1 MQVPR
6 ELIAGEG
13 QLLEK
18 LEQKVSTLE
27 TRLKAVKKQKNKE
40 VRMLRKAV
48 EESPFVKPADAKLVS
63 QPLAAPATPTAVAA
77 PPPPPPPPFA
87 APRAAPMPP
96 PPPPPGGKLTL
107 KAPPHRAQ
115 TQVKPPAP
123 PKPKSAGGPAVT
135 LADITGIKL
144 KKASEAKVAPKPL
157 TQSSNQPLVSLS
169 DLAAIKLKKS
179 TIGTGDA
186 KANAADGAAPRINS
200 LRKLEVQRS
209 PGGTPMKSNKEN
221 VHSYSATDMVSTAL
235 KSSVQR
241 ATSILSLRASPVP
254 RSPSHFDS

>member
-1 MQVPR
+1 MQMPR

-63 QPLAAPATPTAVAA
+63 QPLAAPSAPAAVAA

-107 KAPPHRAQ
+107 KAAPHRAQ
-115 TQVKPPAP
+115 TQAKAPAL
-123 PKPKSAGGPAVT
+123 PKPKTAGGPAVT

-144 KKASEAKVAPKPL
+144 KKASEAKAAPKPL

-169 DLAAIKLKKS
+169 DLVAIKLKKA
-179 TIGTGDA
+179 TVGEA
-186 KANAADGAAPRINS
+186 RANAADGAAPRINS

-241 ATSILSLRASPVP
+241 ASSILSLRASPVP